1 MAKSS
6 KNIIPTE
13 QVLFNELSTLI
24 EQSQQQVAAQANSTL
39 TLLFWHIGNRINNEI
54 LQNKRADYGKQIV
67 STLSTQLKNKY
78 GKNFEMRNVQRMM
91 QFAEQFADN
100 TIVVTLSRQLSWSH
114 FTSSIN

>member
-1 MAKSS
+1 MVKN

-67 STLSTQLKNKY
+67 PTLSAQLENKY
-78 GKNFEMRNVQRMM
+78 GRNFTEKNVRRMIK
-91 QFAEQFADN
+91 FAEQFADN
-100 TIVVTLSRQLSWSH
+100 AIVVTLSRQLSWSH